1 MQFGTKLITS
11 GTLERTRMSE
21 FLILKIVAA
30 WLLISLSPAFA
41 SNVDVEML
49 NKRDDGAKMVYSLD
63 IVDVEVGDTVTW
75 LPTAKGHNVQFI
87 AGPDSAILPKKSK
100 LNKEFTQQF
109 DVPGIYLYQCTPH
122 KSMGMI
128 GIIVVGKNTNN
139 KEAIASTKVN
149 GKSKKKLAKLL
160 SELD

>member
-21 FLILKIVAA
+21 FLILKVVAA

-87 AGPDSAILPKKSK
+87 AGPNSATLPK
-100 LNKEFTQQF
+100 
-109 DVPGIYLYQCTPH
+109 
-122 KSMGMI
+122 
-128 GIIVVGKNTNN
+128 
-139 KEAIASTKVN
+139 
-149 GKSKKKLAKLL
+149 
-160 SELD
+160 

>member
-30 WLLISLSPAFA
+30 WLLVSLSPAFA

>member
-30 WLLISLSPAFA
+30 WLLVSLSPAFA

-87 AGPDSAILPKKSK
+87 AGPNSATLPKKSK
-100 LNKEFTQQF
+100 LNKEFTQTF

>member
-1 MQFGTKLITS
+1 
-11 GTLERTRMSE
+11 MSE

-30 WLLISLSPAFA
+30 WLLVSLSPAFA

-100 LNKEFTQQF
+100 LNKEVTQQF

>member
-87 AGPDSAILPKKSK
+87 AGPNSATLPKKSK
-100 LNKEFTQQF
+100 LNKEFTQTF

>member
-1 MQFGTKLITS
+1 
-11 GTLERTRMSE
+11 MSE

-30 WLLISLSPAFA
+30 WLLVSLSPAFA

-87 AGPDSAILPKKSK
+87 AGPDSATLPKKSK
-100 LNKEFTQQF
+100 LNKEFTQTF

>member
-1 MQFGTKLITS
+1 
-11 GTLERTRMSE
+11 MSK
-21 FLILKIVAA
+21 FLILVVGV
-30 WLLISLSPAFA
+30 WLLISAATAFA
-41 SNVDVEML
+41 GNVEVEML

-63 IVDVEVGDTVTW
+63 IVDVEVGGTVTW

-87 AGPDSAILPKKSK
+87 AGPDSATLPKKSK
-100 LNKEFTQQF
+100 LNKEFSHTF

-128 GIIVVGKNTNN
+128 GLIVVGGDTSNLH
-139 KEAIASTKVN
+139 EIARAKAR

-160 SELD
+160 SNLK

>member
-1 MQFGTKLITS
+1 
-11 GTLERTRMSE
+11 MSE
-21 FLILKIVAA
+21 FLILKIVAV
-30 WLLISLSPAFA
+30 WLLVSLSPAFA

-87 AGPDSAILPKKSK
+87 AGPNSATLPKKSK
-100 LNKEFTQQF
+100 LNKEFTQTF

>member
-1 MQFGTKLITS
+1 
-11 GTLERTRMSE
+11 MSE

-87 AGPDSAILPKKSK
+87 AGPNSATLPKKSK